1 MSLHY
6 AQIRRYDVANG
17 EGIRTSVFVT
27 GCTLHCVDCF
37 NVLYQDPAYGIE
49 WREETTARVISY
61 LRDPNV
67 AGLTLLGG
75 EPMQSPGLVPV
86 VEEIRRALP
95 EGKTIWIYSGY
106 TYEQIVAEPERRRLL
121 ELCDVLV
128 DGRFVARLKDLR
140 LRFRGSSNQR
150 IIAIRP
156 SLAAGTPILY
166 DPA

>member
-1 MSLHY
+1 M
-6 AQIRRYDVANG
+6 IG
-17 EGIRTSVFVT
+17 
-27 GCTLHCVDCF
+27 
-37 NVLYQDPAYGIE
+37 
-49 WREETTARVISY
+49 Y

-95 EGKTIWIYSGY
+95 EGKTIWVYSGY
-106 TYEQIVAEPERRRLL
+106 TYEQIVADPERIRLL
-121 ELCDVLV
+121 ELCDILV
-128 DGRFVARLKDLR
+128 DGRFVARLRDLR

-156 SLAAGTPILY
+156 SLAAGTPVLY